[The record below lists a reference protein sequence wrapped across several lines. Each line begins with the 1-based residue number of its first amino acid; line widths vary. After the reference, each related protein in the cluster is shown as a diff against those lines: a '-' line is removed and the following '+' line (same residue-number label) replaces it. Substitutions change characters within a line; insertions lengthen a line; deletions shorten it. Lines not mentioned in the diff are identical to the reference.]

1 MLLQRV
7 KISKNAENGFVEKRF
22 KIFFLYLTGQNPVLD
37 RLCLGKT
44 ANKFAFALGLC
55 YLWLRLR

>member
-37 RLCLGKT
+37 RLRLGKT
-44 ANKFAFALGLC
+44 ANSVC
-55 YLWLRLR
+55 ICPRLVVSLASP

>member
-22 KIFFLYLTGQNPVLD
+22 KIFFLYLTGQNQVLD
-37 RLCLGKT
+37 RLRLGKT
-44 ANKFAFALGLC
+44 ANEVC
-55 YLWLRLR
+55 ICPRLVLSLASP